1 VEFFTLSP
9 TGLAKPPYDLP
20 ATTEEPRKAVSA

>member
-9 TGLAKPPYDLP
+9 MGLTKPPYDLDSP
-20 ATTEEPRKAVSA
+20 PVALKQAASA

>member
-9 TGLAKPPYDLP
+9 KQLAKPPYDLGQ
-20 ATTEEPRKAVSA
+20 TKAA